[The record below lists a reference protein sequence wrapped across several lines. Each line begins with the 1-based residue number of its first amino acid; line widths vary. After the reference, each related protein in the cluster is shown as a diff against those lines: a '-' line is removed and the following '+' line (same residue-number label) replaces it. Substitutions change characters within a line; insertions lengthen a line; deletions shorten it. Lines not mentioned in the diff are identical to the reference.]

1 MPVYPDELNPS
12 KVKKVLFVG
21 GQFYWDILARRTDLK
36 REVSPFLFRTLL
48 SLESNNW
55 LPSLTRPSR
64 QQYLST
70 APTSNTSSPRKS
82 MRTSE
87 SSTMSIL
94 DSISFSSRKS
104 DITVAMLQLLPLLD
118 PTSFTKKS
126 RKRSSRPSSDRCLL
140 NVMLTV
146 FITIKQII
154 EPNAINYQKRFLR
167 LSE

>member
-1 MPVYPDELNPS
+1 MPVYPDELNPA

-21 GQFYWDILARRTDLK
+21 GQFYWDIHTRRTELK
-36 REVSPFLFRTLL
+36 REVRPFLFRTLP
-48 SLESNNW
+48 SLESNSW

-64 QQYLST
+64 KRYLSM
-70 APTSNTSSPRKS
+70 APTSNTTSPRKN

-87 SSTMSIL
+87 SSTLSTL
-94 DSISFSSRKS
+94 DSIFYSSRKS
-104 DITVAMLQLLPLLD
+104 DTMAAMLQLLPLLD

-146 FITIKQII
+146 FITIKQTI
-154 EPNAINYQKRFLR
+154 EANGINYQKRFLR